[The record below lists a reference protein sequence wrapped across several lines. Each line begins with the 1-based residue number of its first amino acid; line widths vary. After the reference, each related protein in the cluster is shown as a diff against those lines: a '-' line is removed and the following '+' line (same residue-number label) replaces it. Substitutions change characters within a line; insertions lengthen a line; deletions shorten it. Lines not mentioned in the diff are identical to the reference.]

1 MKTYLSLLLLAILS
15 LSACTDEDPSDTAYI
30 YDIVKLESDSPNGSV
45 FTLSKPGSDKIIT
58 LTARQRVDTKKVPV
72 GDRLLLMYV
81 PASGAE
87 AYQSC
92 EVIAKGYGT
101 IVNGVLTNVESAEIE
116 GWDDDAVYLL
126 SAWRAG
132 KYLNIH
138 CRLPYQQPPRSLSL
152 LMPEVQTDASYPDI
166 YLVDEAD
173 IDVAT
178 FERAY
183 YASFDISSLIED
195 ASVKGFTLH
204 LNNSNLNLDAIRF
217 DK

>member
-15 LSACTDEDPSDTAYI
+15 LSACTDEEPSDTAYI
-30 YDIVKLESDSPNGSV
+30 YDIVKLESDSQNGSV

-116 GWDDDAVYLL
+116 GWDDDVVYLL

-152 LMPEVQTDASYPDI
+152 LMPDAQTDASYPDI

-183 YASFDISSLIED
+183 YASFDISSLIDD
-195 ASVKGFTLH
+195 ASVKCFTLH

>member
-1 MKTYLSLLLLAILS
+1 MKKHLSLILLLLLS
-15 LSACTDEDPSDTAYI
+15 LTSCSDDEPSDTAYL
-30 YDIVKLESDSPNGSV
+30 YDIVKLESDSQSGSV
-45 FTLSKPGSDKIIT
+45 FTLCKPGSDKIIT
-58 LTARQRVDTKKVPV
+58 LTARQRVDTRKVPV
-72 GDRLLLMYV
+72 GNRLLLMYV

-92 EVIAKGYGT
+92 EVTAKGYGT
-101 IVNGVLTNVESAEIE
+101 IVNGDLTMVEGSEIE
-116 GWDDDAVYLL
+116 GWDNGAVYLL

-132 KYLNIH
+132 NYLNIH

-152 LMPEVQTDASYPDI
+152 MMPEIQADATYPDV
-166 YLVDEAD
+166 YLVDDAD

-183 YASFDISSLIED
+183 YASFDITTLIED
-195 ASVKGFTLH
+195 TDVKGFTLH